1 VSSWDRLSPCYDWQL
16 GLERPALQAAVELA
30 APRPEDRL
38 LDLGTGTAALLREL
52 ARLPSRPREAVGVD
66 TSPKMLGR
74 ARGLPPGWRLELGDA
89 QSLPF
94 ADSSFDIVT
103 ATYLLHLL
111 DPHGVRNVLLE
122 ARRLLAGGGRFVAVT
137 PDASP
142 TVHGR
147 TYVVGVT
154 NAARLAPWLFS
165 GLRSYDPQPALVGS
179 GFRVLATRLVTK
191 GYRSLCVRAEPA
203 RLKWPA

>member
-137 PDASP
+137 PDAS
-142 TVHGR
+142 
-147 TYVVGVT
+147 
-154 NAARLAPWLFS
+154 WLFS